1 MKAYILKGEPNE
13 LDKVLREN
21 RIRVSRGVISI
32 TPAEPEAALDEDS
45 VRTLVES
52 HSALEEERVRLIA
65 DRNRLA
71 DLTGIVVS
79 IAVNGGQSIPEDVTA
94 SLADFG
100 IIVPKIA
107 ETAENTA
114 EIGENLMESVSAATD
129 SAPSESNHESP
140 DAMDNKYVDV
150 EDLQEVDLDADDKDL
165 SGDDSKDV
173 PADDAKEAAPA
184 KKKST
189 RSKKSK

>member
-52 HSALEEERVRLIA
+52 HCALEEERARLIA

-114 EIGENLMESVSAATD
+114 EIGENIKESVLNS
-129 SAPSESNHESP
+129 SETANMEQDP
-140 DAMDNKYVDV
+140 DAMDDKHVEV
-150 EDLQEVDLDADDKDL
+150 EDMQEVDLDADDKTPVSNDT
-165 SGDDSKDV
+165 KDV
-173 PADDAKEAAPA
+173 SEDDAKEAAPS
-184 KKKST
+184 KKTSK
-189 RSKKSK
+189 RSKKSE

>member
-1 MKAYILKGEPNE
+1 MKAYVLKGEPNE

-94 SLADFG
+94 SLAKFG
-100 IIVPKIA
+100 IIVPKIS
-107 ETAENTA
+107 ETAENMA
-114 EIGENLMESVSAATD
+114 EIGENLTESVPSTPENANMD
-129 SAPSESNHESP
+129 SAP
-140 DAMDNKYVDV
+140 DAMDNKHIEVG
-150 EDLQEVDLDADDKDL
+150 DLQEVDLDADDKTPV
-165 SGDDSKDV
+165 SDDSKDV
-173 PADDAKEAAPA
+173 PANDAKEASPA

-189 RSKKSK
+189 RSKKSE

>member
-45 VRTLVES
+45 VRTLVDS
-52 HSALEEERVRLIA
+52 HSALEEEHVRLIA

-100 IIVPKIA
+100 IIVPKIS

-114 EIGENLMESVSAATD
+114 EIGENLTESVPNTPENANIY
-129 SAPSESNHESP
+129 SEP
-140 DAMDNKYVDV
+140 DAMDNKHIEVGDF
-150 EDLQEVDLDADDKDL
+150 QEVDLDADDKPPVI
-165 SGDDSKDV
+165 DDTKDV
-173 PADDAKEAAPA
+173 SEDDAKEAAPA
-184 KKKST
+184 KKTSK
-189 RSKKSK
+189 RPKKSE